1 MDTAQSRQTILSD
14 SLLKAV
20 VTLALPVM
28 ATNLIQTI
36 YNLVDTFFIGKLGTS
51 QVASVQLSWPVN
63 FLLLS
68 LGAGLSIATTSM
80 IAQHMGAGHPE
91 KAKKVAGQVLI
102 VNLLLSVA
110 VAMVVLPFLG
120 NIVQLLQVEGDLY
133 KYTYQYL
140 FVNFLGL
147 PTMFL
152 MFAYNG
158 IKTGSGDTV
167 SPMILN
173 TAGVVLTIILDPILI
188 FSMNLGVAGGAWAMV
203 ISRGLFAS
211 YAIYRMFVKPSEIQ
225 LKLSDLKPDIDHIKH
240 IFKIAVPSSIGQ
252 SMEAFG
258 FLVMNIF
265 IVELGEAT
273 LTAFSIGNRVNGLIL
288 MPAMGIGAALATI
301 VGQNLGA
308 NQLPRAKEAVKISA
322 VLSTCLLTLG
332 GIPMIIWAK
341 PVISAFSTDPS
352 VVSQGAYYLVL
363 ITLSI
368 PLMGFFN
375 IFVGTFQGAGHT
387 MMVMFMQL
395 GRLWGLRIPLI
406 IVLMR
411 LMPGNPSAIWYSM
424 ILSNFLTVVFGL
436 ILYLSKRWEK
446 KVV

>member
-1 MDTAQSRQTILSD
+1 MDTNQTRQTILSQ
-14 SLLKAV
+14 SLWKAV
-20 VTLALPVM
+20 FTLAVPVM

-36 YNLVDTFFIGKLGTS
+36 YNLVDTFFVGKLGTS
-51 QVASVQLSWPVN
+51 QVAAVQLSWPVN

-91 KAKKVAGQVLI
+91 KAKKVAGQVLL
-102 VNLLLSVA
+102 VNALLSVGLA
-110 VAMVVLPFLG
+110 VVAIPFLHQIIG
-120 NIVQLLQVEGDLY
+120 LLQVSGDLY
-133 KYTYQYL
+133 KHTYDYL
-140 FVNFLGL
+140 IVNFIGL

-167 SPMILN
+167 SPMYLN
-173 TAGVVLTIILDPILI
+173 TAGVILTIILDPIFI
-188 FSMNLGVAGGAWAMV
+188 FSLNMGVAGGAWAMV
-203 ISRGLFAS
+203 VSRGLFAG
-211 YAIYRMFVKPSEIQ
+211 YAIYRMFMKPSEIQ
-225 LKLSDLKPDIDHIKH
+225 LKLSDLKPDYSLIKH

-252 SMEAFG
+252 SMEALG

-265 IVELGEAT
+265 IIELGEAT

-288 MPAMGIGAALATI
+288 MPALGIGSALATI

-308 NQLPRAKEAVKISA
+308 NQMSRAKEAVKVSAIISTA
-322 VLSTCLLTLG
+322 LLTLG
-332 GIPMIIWAK
+332 GLPMIIWAT
-341 PVISAFSTDPS
+341 PVIKAFSSDP
-352 VVSQGAYYLVL
+352 VVISQGAHYLIL

-395 GRLWGLRIPLI
+395 GRLWGMRIPLI
-406 IVLMR
+406 ILLMR
-411 LMPGNPSAIWYSM
+411 LLPGDPGAIWYSM
-424 ILSNFLTVVFGL
+424 ILSNFLTCVFGL
-436 ILYLSKRWEK
+436 ILYKSGRWEK
-446 KVV
+446 RVV

>member
-1 MDTAQSRQTILSD
+1 MDTAQSRQTILSE
-14 SLLKAV
+14 SLWKAV
-20 VTLALPVM
+20 ITLALPVM

-80 IAQHMGAGHPE
+80 IAQHMGAGHPD
-91 KAKKVAGQVLI
+91 KAKKVAGQVLL
-102 VNLLLSVA
+102 VNLLLSVGVA
-110 VAMVVLPFLG
+110 VVALPFLG
-120 NIVQLLQVEGDLY
+120 QIVHLLRVDGDLY
-133 KYTYQYL
+133 KYTYEYL

-173 TAGVVLTIILDPILI
+173 TAGVILTIILDPILI
-188 FSMNLGVAGGAWAMV
+188 FGLNLGVAGGAWAMV
-203 ISRGLFAS
+203 ISRGLFSA

-225 LKLSDLKPDIDHIKH
+225 LKLSDLKPDVDLIKH
-240 IFKIAVPSSIGQ
+240 IFKIAVPSSVGQ

-308 NQLPRAKEAVKISA
+308 NQLSRAKEAVKISA
-322 VLSTCLLTLG
+322 ILSTAILTLG
-332 GIPMIIWAK
+332 GIPMILWAT
-341 PVISAFSTDPS
+341 PVIGAFSSDPA
-352 VVSQGAYYLVL
+352 VVSQGAYYLIL

-387 MMVMFMQL
+387 MMVMFMQM

-411 LMPGNPSAIWYSM
+411 LMPGNPSSIWYSM
-424 ILSNFLTVVFGL
+424 ILSNFLTCVFGL
-436 ILYLSKRWEK
+436 ILYLSRRWEK

>member
-1 MDTAQSRQTILSD
+1 MDTNQTRQTILSQ
-14 SLLKAV
+14 SLWKAV
-20 VTLALPVM
+20 FTLAVPVM

-36 YNLVDTFFIGKLGTS
+36 YNLVDTFFVGKLGTS
-51 QVASVQLSWPVN
+51 QVAAVQLSWPVN

-91 KAKKVAGQVLI
+91 KAKKVAGQVLL
-102 VNLLLSVA
+102 VNALLSVGLA
-110 VAMVVLPFLG
+110 VVAIPFLHQIIG
-120 NIVQLLQVEGDLY
+120 LLQVSGDLY
-133 KYTYQYL
+133 KHTYDYL
-140 FVNFLGL
+140 IVNFIGL

-167 SPMILN
+167 SPMYLN
-173 TAGVVLTIILDPILI
+173 IAGVILTIILDPIFI
-188 FSMNLGVAGGAWAMV
+188 FSLNMGVAGGAWAMV
-203 ISRGLFAS
+203 VSRGLFAG
-211 YAIYRMFVKPSEIQ
+211 YAIYRMFMKPSEIQ
-225 LKLSDLKPDIDHIKH
+225 LKLSDLKPDYSLIKH

-252 SMEAFG
+252 SMEALG

-265 IVELGEAT
+265 IIELGEAT

-288 MPAMGIGAALATI
+288 MPALGIGSALATI

-308 NQLPRAKEAVKISA
+308 NQMSRAKEAVKVSAIISTA
-322 VLSTCLLTLG
+322 LLTLG
-332 GIPMIIWAK
+332 GLPMIIWAT
-341 PVISAFSTDPS
+341 PVIKAFSSDPV
-352 VVSQGAYYLVL
+352 VVSQGAHYLIL

-395 GRLWGLRIPLI
+395 GRLWGMRIPLI
-406 IVLMR
+406 ILLMR
-411 LMPGNPSAIWYSM
+411 LLPGDPGAIWYSM
-424 ILSNFLTVVFGL
+424 ILSNFLTCVFGL
-436 ILYLSKRWEK
+436 ILYKSGRWEK
-446 KVV
+446 RVV

>member
-1 MDTAQSRQTILSD
+1 MDTAQSRQTILSE
-14 SLLKAV
+14 SLWKAV
-20 VTLALPVM
+20 ITLALPVM

-91 KAKKVAGQVLI
+91 KAKKVAGQVLL
-102 VNLLLSVA
+102 VNLLLSVGVA
-110 VAMVVLPFLG
+110 VVALPFLG
-120 NIVQLLQVEGDLY
+120 QIVHLLRVDGDLY
-133 KYTYQYL
+133 KYTYEYL

-173 TAGVVLTIILDPILI
+173 TAGVILTIILDPILI
-188 FSMNLGVAGGAWAMV
+188 FGLNLGVAGGAWAMV
-203 ISRGLFAS
+203 ISRGLFSA

-225 LKLSDLKPDIDHIKH
+225 LKLSDLKPDVSLIKH
-240 IFKIAVPSSIGQ
+240 IFKIAVPSSVGQ

-308 NQLPRAKEAVKISA
+308 GQLSRAKEAVKISA
-322 VLSTCLLTLG
+322 ILSTAILTLG
-332 GIPMIIWAK
+332 GIPMILWAT
-341 PVISAFSTDPS
+341 PVIGAFSSDPA
-352 VVSQGAYYLVL
+352 VVSQGAYYLIL

-387 MMVMFMQL
+387 MMVMFMQM

-411 LMPGNPSAIWYSM
+411 LMPGNPSSIWYSM
-424 ILSNFLTVVFGL
+424 ILSNFLTCVFGL

>member
-1 MDTAQSRQTILSD
+1 MDPAQTRKTILSEN
-14 SLLKAV
+14 LWKAV
-20 VTLALPVM
+20 ITLALPVM

-80 IAQHMGAGHPE
+80 IAQHMGAGHHE
-91 KAKKVAGQVLI
+91 KAKKVAGQVLL
-102 VNLLLSVA
+102 VNLLLSVVIA
-110 VAMVVLPFLG
+110 AIAIPFLG
-120 NIVQLLQVEGDLY
+120 QIVSMLQVTGDLY
-133 KYTYQYL
+133 KYTYDYL
-140 FVNFLGL
+140 IVNFLGL

-167 SPMILN
+167 SPLFLN
-173 TAGVVLTIILDPILI
+173 TAGVILTIILDPIFI
-188 FSMNLGVAGGAWAMV
+188 FSMHMGVAGGAWAMV
-203 ISRGLFAS
+203 VSRGIFAS
-211 YAIYRMFVKPSEIQ
+211 YAIYRMFVKPSDMQ
-225 LKLSDLKPDIDHIKH
+225 LKLSDLKPDFDLIKH
-240 IFKIAVPSSIGQ
+240 IFKIAVPSSVGQ
-252 SMEAFG
+252 SMEALG

-301 VGQNLGA
+301 VGQNIGA

-322 VLSTCLLTLG
+322 IISTAVLTLG
-332 GIPMIIWAK
+332 GIPMIIWAT
-341 PVISAFSTDPS
+341 PVIHAFSSDPS
-352 VVSQGAYYLVL
+352 VVSQGAYYLIL

-375 IFVGTFQGAGHT
+375 VFVGTFQGAGHT
-387 MMVMFMQL
+387 KLVMFMQL

-406 IVLMR
+406 ILLMR
-411 LMPGNPSAIWYSM
+411 LMPGNPAAIWYSM
-424 ILSNFLTVVFGL
+424 ILSNFLTCVFGL
-436 ILYLSKRWEK
+436 ILYKSEGWQK

>member
-1 MDTAQSRQTILSD
+1 MNTNQTRQTILSQ
-14 SLLKAV
+14 SLWKAV
-20 VTLALPVM
+20 FTLAVPVM

-36 YNLVDTFFIGKLGTS
+36 YNLVDTFFVGKLGTS
-51 QVASVQLSWPVN
+51 QVAAVQLSWPVN

-91 KAKKVAGQVLI
+91 KAKKVAGQVLL
-102 VNLLLSVA
+102 VNALLSVGLA
-110 VAMVVLPFLG
+110 VVAIPFLHQIIG
-120 NIVQLLQVEGDLY
+120 LLQVSGDLY
-133 KYTYQYL
+133 KHTYDYL
-140 FVNFLGL
+140 IVNFIGL

-167 SPMILN
+167 SPMYLN
-173 TAGVVLTIILDPILI
+173 TAGVILTIILDPIFI
-188 FSMNLGVAGGAWAMV
+188 FSLNMGVAGGAWAMV
-203 ISRGLFAS
+203 VSRGLFAG
-211 YAIYRMFVKPSEIQ
+211 YAIYRMFMKPSEIQ
-225 LKLSDLKPDIDHIKH
+225 LKLSDLKPDYSLIKH

-252 SMEAFG
+252 SMEALG

-265 IVELGEAT
+265 IIELGEAT

-288 MPAMGIGAALATI
+288 MPALGIGSALATI

-308 NQLPRAKEAVKISA
+308 NQMSRAKEAVKVSAIISTA
-322 VLSTCLLTLG
+322 LLTLG
-332 GIPMIIWAK
+332 GLPMIIWAT
-341 PVISAFSTDPS
+341 PVIKAFSSDP
-352 VVSQGAYYLVL
+352 VVISQGAHYLIL

-395 GRLWGLRIPLI
+395 GRLWGMRIPLI
-406 IVLMR
+406 ILLMR
-411 LMPGNPSAIWYSM
+411 LLPGDPGAIWYSM
-424 ILSNFLTVVFGL
+424 ILSNFLTCVFGL
-436 ILYLSKRWEK
+436 ILYKSGRWEK
-446 KVV
+446 RVV

>member
-1 MDTAQSRQTILSD
+1 MDTTQTRQTILSE
-14 SLLKAV
+14 SLWKAV
-20 VTLALPVM
+20 ITLALPVM

-80 IAQHMGAGHPE
+80 IAQHMGAGHQE
-91 KAKKVAGQVLI
+91 KAKKVAGQVLLA
-102 VNLLLSVA
+102 NLVLSVA
-110 VAMVVLPFLG
+110 VALIAIPFLG
-120 NIVQLLQVEGDLY
+120 QIVHLLRVSGDLY
-133 KYTYQYL
+133 TYTYQYL
-140 FVNFLGL
+140 LVNFIGL

-173 TAGVVLTIILDPILI
+173 TAGVILTIILDPIFI
-188 FSMNLGVAGGAWAMV
+188 FSMNMGVAGGAWAMV
-203 ISRGLFAS
+203 VSRGIFAS
-211 YAIYRMFVKPSEIQ
+211 YAIYRMFIKPSEI
-225 LKLSDLKPDIDHIKH
+225 KLNLSHLKPDVELIKH
-240 IFKIAVPSSIGQ
+240 IFKIAVPSSVGQ

-308 NQLPRAKEAVKISA
+308 DQLGRAKEAVKVSSI
-322 VLSTCLLTLG
+322 LSTAILTLG
-332 GIPMIIWAK
+332 GIPMIIWAA
-341 PVISAFSTDPS
+341 PVIGAFSSDPQ
-352 VVSQGAYYLVL
+352 VISQGAHYLIL

-406 IVLMR
+406 VFLMR
-411 LMPGNPSAIWYSM
+411 LMPGDPGAIWYSM
-424 ILSNFLTVVFGL
+424 ILSNFLTCVFGL
-436 ILYLSKRWEK
+436 ILYKSKRWEK
-446 KVV
+446 KIV

>member
-110 VAMVVLPFLG
+110 VAMVALPFLG

-225 LKLSDLKPDIDHIKH
+225 LKLSDLKPDLDLIKH

-322 VLSTCLLTLG
+322 ILSTCLLTLG

-341 PVISAFSTDPS
+341 PVISAFSSDPS

>member
-1 MDTAQSRQTILSD
+1 MHTNQTRQTILSQ
-14 SLLKAV
+14 SLWKAV
-20 VTLALPVM
+20 FTLAVPVM

-36 YNLVDTFFIGKLGTS
+36 YNLVDTFFVGKLGTS
-51 QVASVQLSWPVN
+51 QVAAVQLSWPVN

-80 IAQHMGAGHPE
+80 IAQHMGAGHPD
-91 KAKKVAGQVLI
+91 KAKKVAGQVLL
-102 VNLLLSVA
+102 VNTLLSVGLA
-110 VAMVVLPFLG
+110 IVAIPFLHQ
-120 NIVQLLQVEGDLY
+120 IISLLQVSGDLY
-133 KYTYQYL
+133 KYTYDYL
-140 FVNFLGL
+140 IVNFIGL

-167 SPMILN
+167 SPMYLN
-173 TAGVVLTIILDPILI
+173 TAGVILTIILDPIFI
-188 FSMNLGVAGGAWAMV
+188 FSMNMGVAGGAWAMV
-203 ISRGLFAS
+203 VSRGLFAG
-211 YAIYRMFVKPSEIQ
+211 YAIYRMFMKPSEIQ
-225 LKLSDLKPDIDHIKH
+225 LKFSDLKPDFSLIKH

-252 SMEAFG
+252 SMEALG

-288 MPAMGIGAALATI
+288 MPALGIGSALATI

-308 NQLPRAKEAVKISA
+308 NQMGRAKEAVKVSAIISTA
-322 VLSTCLLTLG
+322 LLTLG
-332 GIPMIIWAK
+332 GIPMIIWAT
-341 PVISAFSTDPS
+341 PVIRAFSSDPV
-352 VVSQGAYYLVL
+352 VVSQGAHYLIL

-395 GRLWGLRIPLI
+395 GRLWGMRIPLI
-406 IVLMR
+406 ILLMK
-411 LMPGNPSAIWYSM
+411 LLPGDPGAIWYSM
-424 ILSNFLTVVFGL
+424 ILSNFLTCVFGL
-436 ILYLSKRWEK
+436 ALYKSGRWEK

>member
-1 MDTAQSRQTILSD
+1 MDTAQSRQPILSE
-14 SLLKAV
+14 SLWKAV
-20 VTLALPVM
+20 ITLALPVM

-80 IAQHMGAGHPE
+80 IAQHMGAGHPD

-102 VNLLLSVA
+102 VNLLLSVG
-110 VAMVVLPFLG
+110 VALVALPFLG
-120 NIVQLLQVEGDLY
+120 KIVHLLQVDGDLY

-158 IKTGSGDTV
+158 IKTGSGDTI

-173 TAGVVLTIILDPILI
+173 TAGVFLTIILDPILI

-225 LKLSDLKPDIDHIKH
+225 LKLSDLKPDFELIKH

-322 VLSTCLLTLG
+322 ILSTSLLMLG
-332 GIPMIIWAK
+332 GIPMIIWAR

-352 VVSQGAYYLVL
+352 VVSQGAHYLVL

-387 MMVMFMQL
+387 MMVMCMQL

-424 ILSNFLTVVFGL
+424 ILSNLLTVVFGL
-436 ILYLSKRWEK
+436 FLYLSKRWEK

>member
-1 MDTAQSRQTILSD
+1 MDTNQTRQTILSQ
-14 SLLKAV
+14 SLWKAV
-20 VTLALPVM
+20 ITLALPVM

-36 YNLVDTFFIGKLGTS
+36 YNLVDTFFVGKLGTS
-51 QVASVQLSWPVN
+51 QVAAVQLSWPVN

-91 KAKKVAGQVLI
+91 KAKKVAAQVLLVNGLLSVFLAVLAIPFLHQIVGLLRVSGDLYQYTYDYLI
-102 VNLLLSVA
+102 VN
-110 VAMVVLPFLG
+110 F
-120 NIVQLLQVEGDLY
+120 I
-133 KYTYQYL
+133 
-140 FVNFLGL
+140 GL

-167 SPMILN
+167 SPMFLN
-173 TAGVVLTIILDPILI
+173 TAGVILTIILDPLFI
-188 FSMNLGVAGGAWAMV
+188 FTLNMGVAGGAWAMV
-203 ISRGLFAS
+203 VSRGLFAS
-211 YAIYRMFVKPSEIQ
+211 FAIYRMFVKPSEIQ
-225 LKLSDLKPDIDHIKH
+225 LTIKDFKPDYHLIQH
-240 IFKIAVPSSIGQ
+240 IFRVAVPSSIGQ
-252 SMEAFG
+252 SMEALG

-288 MPAMGIGAALATI
+288 MPALGIGSALATI

-308 NQLPRAKEAVKISA
+308 NQLSRAKEAVKISSI
-322 VLSTCLLTLG
+322 LSTALLTLG
-332 GIPMIIWAK
+332 GIPLIIWAT
-341 PVISAFSTDPS
+341 PVIRAFSADPQ
-352 VVSQGAYYLVL
+352 VVSQGAYYLIL

-375 IFVGTFQGAGHT
+375 VFVGTFQGSGHT
-387 MMVMFMQL
+387 MMVMVMQM

-406 IVLMR
+406 IVLMK
-411 LMPGNPSAIWYSM
+411 LMPNDPSAIWYSM
-424 ILSNFLTVVFGL
+424 ILSNFLTCVLGFM
-436 ILYLSKRWEK
+436 LYKSGKWENRI
-446 KVV
+446 V